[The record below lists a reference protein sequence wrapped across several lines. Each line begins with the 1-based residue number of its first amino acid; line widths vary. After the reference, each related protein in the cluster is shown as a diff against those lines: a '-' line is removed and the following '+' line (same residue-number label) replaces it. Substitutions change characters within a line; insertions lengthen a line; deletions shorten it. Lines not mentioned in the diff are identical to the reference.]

1 MWRAEMAS
9 DLLNPVLEAW
19 LSGEIS
25 SNRVSAPGWSDP
37 RLRRAWLNCSWA
49 GVPMPNIDPM
59 KTAKADQMYVEMGA
73 QTLQDVAQN
82 LNGSDIE
89 SNKSQIAR
97 ELDGLPNP
105 PWGSGAAQE
114 AQTAQ
119 AEAMQ
124 NQNEESSEEDEDDK
138 DEDGE

>member
-1 MWRAEMAS
+1 
-9 DLLNPVLEAW
+9 
-19 LSGEIS
+19 
-25 SNRVSAPGWSDP
+25 
-37 RLRRAWLNCSWA
+37 
-49 GVPMPNIDPM
+49 
-59 KTAKADQMYVEMGA
+59 MYVEMGA

-119 AEAMQ
+119 AQAMQ
-124 NQNEESSEEDEDDK
+124 S
-138 DEDGE
+138 DGEDNEDNDQDDDQEGDE